1 MKRPGC
7 PGLVHSTPGSQLI
20 AAIAAAGMTAK
31 KSAAGTTSNGAN
43 TRSRRTLLALRR
55 LELDRLAF
63 LQRLV
68 AVHLDLA
75 VVREEV
81 LAAVLRRDESK
92 TLRIV
97 EPLDSAFAHFHFL
110 ISIAR
115 SESRPR
121 GRVTKIK
128 EGN

>member
-1 MKRPGC
+1 MKGPGC
-7 PGLVHSTPGSQLI
+7 PGLVHSTPAPQLI

-31 KSAAGTTSNGAN
+31 KSAAGMTSNGAN

-68 AVHLDLA
+68 AVHLDLT

-81 LAAVLRRDESK
+81 LAAILRRDESK

-110 ISIAR
+110 ISIVQGKTRAWK
-115 SESRPR
+115 
-121 GRVTKIK
+121 RVTKIK